1 MTTVPPIPAA
11 SVFLFCSAAFCAA
24 LLAYALRQRRDT
36 FTLNFVALMA
46 ISTAY
51 ALGYGAELM
60 SSDLNGMKTM
70 LRIQYLGIPFISV
83 AWLGLAWAY
92 LDSRGLPRRLL
103 IALLVFPCVVF
114 AGFQTNDLHHLFY
127 AELTYS
133 LIDGMVIARSIKGPL
148 YWLHIIYLNVAI
160 AAGAALFFRAW
171 RQSIRIYQWQALF
184 LLIGSSFPWLF
195 HLIYLAGLSPY
206 RIDLGPFGLA
216 GAGLCFTIASFR
228 HGVFEI
234 LPVARD
240 LVFDGLSEG
249 VIVIDNREHIID
261 FNRAAG
267 RFIAGLDTG
276 MIGRRLDE
284 IAGGGPI
291 ATQLAAARE
300 PGANPQSLHTE
311 IVLPHEGEQRHFE
324 VRLSP
329 MKDRKGNMQC
339 QALLMLDITE
349 KKRLI
354 EQLHHQAS
362 IDPLT
367 GIYNRRQLVEQASH
381 ALILAQRNQ
390 SPLTVCIV
398 DVDHFKDI
406 NDGKGHGAGDEVLR
420 KIASVFRSRLRAS
433 DIFGRFGGDEFV
445 VVLPGTGIQAALK
458 LMEKLNSTCRT
469 RCGVTL
475 SIGIAELHRDT
486 TDLDHLL
493 QQADEQLYL
502 AKGTGRN
509 RICTTD
515 AVHDNAT
522 AQEETRQKP
531 HELIS

>member
-148 YWLHIIYLNVAI
+148 YWLHIIYLNLAI

-171 RQSIRIYQWQALF
+171 RQSIRIYHWQALF
-184 LLIGSSFPWLF
+184 LLIGSFFPWLF

-216 GAGLCFTIASFR
+216 AAGLCFAIASFR

-249 VIVIDNREHIID
+249 VIVIDDREHIVD
-261 FNRAAG
+261 FNRAASN
-267 RFIAGLDTG
+267 FIAGLDLG
-276 MIGRRLDE
+276 AIGRRLDE
-284 IAGGGPI
+284 IAGGDAI
-291 ATQLAAARE
+291 AKQLAASKESR
-300 PGANPQSLHTE
+300 ANTQNIHTE
-311 IVLPHEGEQRHFE
+311 IVLLHEGERRHFE

-362 IDPLT
+362 VDPLT
-367 GIYNRRQLVEQASH
+367 GVYNRRQLVEQASH
-381 ALILAQRNQ
+381 ALLFAQRNQ
-390 SPLTVCIV
+390 SPLSVCIV

-406 NDGKGHGAGDEVLR
+406 NDRRGHGAGDKTLQNIVS
-420 KIASVFRSRLRAS
+420 AFRSRLRAS

-445 VVLPGTGIQAALK
+445 IVLPSTNIPAAAK
-458 LMEKLNSTCRT
+458 LMEELNAICRT
-469 RCGVTL
+469 DCGVTL
-475 SIGIAELHRDT
+475 SIGIAEAHRDT
-486 TDLDHLL
+486 PDFDHLL

-502 AKGTGRN
+502 AKDAGRN
-509 RICTTD
+509 RICATD
-515 AVHDNAT
+515 AEHGNAA
-522 AQEETRQKP
+522 AQEEARQKP
-531 HELIS
+531 HELSS